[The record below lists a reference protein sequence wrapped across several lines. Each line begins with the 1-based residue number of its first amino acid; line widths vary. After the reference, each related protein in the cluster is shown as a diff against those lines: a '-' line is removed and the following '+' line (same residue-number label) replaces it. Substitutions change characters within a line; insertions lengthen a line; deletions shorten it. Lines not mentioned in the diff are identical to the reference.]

1 MPSSDMPRSESINL
15 DNLRELTR
23 KVQSRPVTDQTRLV
37 MTLAD
42 AYARFQGPQTIHD
55 KLGAVFVELVRV
67 VEHDVRRGLSRR
79 LGSADWLPVELA
91 RALARDE
98 IEIATPVISASPLLN
113 ENDLLQLLATA
124 TTEHRLQV
132 ALRPGLA
139 AKVSQAILD
148 SNEPLLLTALAS
160 NIYAQLPED
169 GLERLVDASQNI
181 VGIRQPLTL
190 HPDLDETLAE
200 RLYRW
205 VASALQDAL
214 CDRFPHHADKL
225 KLAMSDT
232 VQQLQDARIAMQ
244 MHDSGRLTPA
254 SLMRFVRENRHTL
267 FLQSLCLLAEIR
279 TDELDF
285 LIRRPSARHFY
296 LACLAAGID
305 RAAFPDVLEGL
316 RRQGMTLP
324 PPLLDS
330 ELRLGERDRYQA
342 KLELR
347 AIVDC
352 LGNTP
357 SMH

>member
-1 MPSSDMPRSESINL
+1 MSRSESINL
-15 DNLRELTR
+15 DSLRQLTR
-23 KVQSRPVTDQTRLV
+23 KVQTRPAPDQTRLV

-42 AYARFQGPQTIHD
+42 AYARYEGSQTVHG
-55 KLGAVFVELVRV
+55 KLGVVFMELVRA

-79 LGSADWLPVELA
+79 LGSADWLPVDLA
-91 RALARDE
+91 RMLASDE
-98 IEIATPVISASPLLN
+98 IEIAAPVISASPLL
-113 ENDLLQLLATA
+113 EESDLLELLAHA

-132 ALRPGLA
+132 ALRPGLT
-139 AKVSQAILD
+139 VNISQAILD
-148 SNEPLLLTALAS
+148 SDEPLLLTALAS
-160 NIYAQLPED
+160 NIYAHLPED
-169 GLERLVDASQNI
+169 GLERLVDASQHI
-181 VGIRQPLTL
+181 TGIRQPLSV
-190 HPDLDETLAE
+190 HPALDEALAE

-205 VASALQDAL
+205 VGEVLQDAL
-214 CDRFPHHADKL
+214 CERFPHHAAKL

-232 VQQLQDARIAMQ
+232 VQQLQDARIAMR

-254 SLMRFVRENRHTL
+254 SLMRFVRENRQTL

-305 RAAFPDVLEGL
+305 RAAFPDILEGL

-352 LGNTP
+352 LGN
-357 SMH
+357 SRSVH